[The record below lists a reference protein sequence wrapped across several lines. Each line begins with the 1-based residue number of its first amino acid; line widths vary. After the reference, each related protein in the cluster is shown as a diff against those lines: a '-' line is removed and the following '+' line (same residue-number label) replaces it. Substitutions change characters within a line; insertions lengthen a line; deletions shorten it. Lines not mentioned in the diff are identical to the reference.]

1 MENLADDLQRL
12 MSLMLEL
19 DAKTQGKRSRSRS
32 TVERPSRVLAQ
43 LRQLRPQ
50 FQTYVKSFSDDGE
63 GDADRRSL
71 YKDVLQGILRC
82 REFGDEKIQY
92 SSQMQELVRRLSR
105 GGERCESGKNVL
117 FVPILNFQTFAILY
131 FVSFYCELFFFRWRA
146 TVGSWKKI

>member
-92 SSQMQELVRRLSR
+92 SSQMQELVRRLSL
-105 GGERCESGKNVL
+105 GGGGGALRIGKKC
-117 FVPILNFQTFAILY
+117 FVCSDSKFSNFCNSIFCFILLRVVFL
-131 FVSFYCELFFFRWRA
+131 
-146 TVGSWKKI
+146 